1 MDKTMFKN
9 LSHEERLAN
18 FQANADGVQERTYYE
33 KLDKEELI
41 RKRAE
46 FSGKSIDIARIKD
59 RKKETMDNFKAELK
73 PIEIEASS
81 LLSEIKTGHREKEG
95 RVFKM
100 INLDNSEVGFYSE
113 EGNLVESRPATLEER
128 TQLSIHTEQKLNHG
142 N

>member
-1 MDKTMFKN
+1 MEKTMFQD
-9 LSHEERLAN
+9 LSPIERLEN
-18 FQANADGVQERTYYE
+18 FQANADGVQEKTYYE
-33 KLDKEELI
+33 ELTKEELI

-59 RKKETMDNFKAELK
+59 RKKEAMDNFKAELK

-95 RVFKM
+95 KVYKM
-100 INLDNSEVGFYSE
+100 VNLDNSEVGFYSE

-128 TQLSIHTEQKLNHG
+128 TQLSIHTEQKLKHG
-142 N
+142 S